1 MLDKSTGMFFSLR
14 IQYPEIRIR
23 YLLYALSRCFL
34 FFGAYM
40 SYYPILVNLRGQKVV
55 VVGGGKVAER
65 KIETLLQGEA
75 AVGLVSRDLSE
86 RLRQY
91 VEAGKVAY
99 LGETFVDSHLEGA
112 FMVIAATDD
121 PELNRRVS
129 LVAKRQNLL
138 VNAVDQ
144 PEDCNFIVP
153 SILQR
158 GDLIIAV
165 STSGKSPALARKIR
179 QELEATFGD
188 GYQSLLVMMGRLRKE
203 VLSLRLS
210 SEQNKAIFQ
219 KLVDSG
225 LLKAVEKGNWDEA
238 AAVLSKALDRTV
250 SRDEVMDYLKAE

>member
-1 MLDKSTGMFFSLR
+1 L
-14 IQYPEIRIR
+14 QR
-23 YLLYALSRCFL
+23 Y
-34 FFGAYM
+34 
-40 SYYPILVNLRGQKVV
+40 
-55 VVGGGKVAER
+55 VAEN
-65 KIETLLQGEA
+65 KIT
-75 AVGLVSRDLSE
+75 
-86 RLRQY
+86 
-91 VEAGKVAY
+91 Y
-99 LGETFVDSHLEGA
+99 LGDAFRESQLDGA

-129 LVAKRQNLL
+129 LAAKRQNLL

-179 QELEATFGD
+179 QELEGTFGEE
-188 GYQSLLVMMGRLRKE
+188 YESLLVMMGRLRKE

-210 SEQNKAIFQ
+210 SEENKATFQ
-219 KLVDSG
+219 KLAESG
-225 LLKAVEKGNWDEA
+225 LLTALEKRDWDELA
-238 AAVLSKALDRTV
+238 SILSKACGRAV